1 MILFYACLFSI
12 LSNSLF
18 YLVRSGLDYF
28 SLGFQYGQFQLKVFR
43 ITTRNKIRISGRLA
57 FQPSAVNSNQT
68 TSTTA
73 EFPGAYPASNRQRAY
88 VLGALY
94 MNKKAA
100 SITTDMKRSGTEA
113 HKKLQDELCES
124 VSKGFNTDSLLATS
138 LLQCQLSQVGNHDV
152 ETALDFNGNNLK
164 LNNLDVRDKALQNR
178 IKNAVLSY
186 TPSAY
191 YYYGSVSQVN
201 GVQHPV
207 ASSILTST
215 TFLVNI
221 VILSFLR

>member
-28 SLGFQYGQFQLKVFR
+28 SLGFQYGQFQLK
-43 ITTRNKIRISGRLA
+43 GERLIYA
-57 FQPSAVNSNQT
+57 KYLFQPQYTGISYNNS
-68 TSTTA
+68 
-73 EFPGAYPASNRQRAY
+73 RAY